1 MTLSNVKLIFARE
14 VRDQLRDRRTLFMIA
29 VLPIFLYPL
38 LGISML
44 QVAQFVRE
52 QKTSVL
58 VVGAD
63 NRVAEADRNSH
74 SQPSSHPERSGHLER
89 SSHPE
94 RSEGSGVQ
102 SEEILRSAQDDR
114 AQDDD
119 VAPALFKDGR
129 FAEISNS
136 ARLLELHFAGDR
148 DHSRQKSPA
157 ATNSSGE
164 RAPVST
170 RTEARDLVQSGSYEA
185 ALYFPPDFAARL
197 DAFHETIRHRS
208 DAQATGKAA
217 KRRAVP
223 LEVPSP
229 EIIFNAASDKSRI
242 AADRLADVLGRW
254 TQQIG
259 EDNLRTSGV
268 SASTMRPFSVDTSDV
283 ADRKCREGAVWSK
296 ILPMLLILWALTGAF
311 YPAIDLCA
319 GEKERGTLETLLS
332 SPAQR
337 SEIVLGKLLTVML
350 FSIATAVLN
359 LASIGI
365 TGHLVLTR
373 MMGLSLP
380 PATAIAALCVAL
392 VPIAALF
399 SALCLAL
406 AAFARST
413 KEGQYYLMPLLLLT
427 MPLVILPMAPGVEL
441 NVGNSL
447 IPVTGIVLLLR
458 SVLEG
463 DYWEAVLYS
472 PIVAAVT
479 LASCLMAIRWAV
491 EQFNSEGVLFRESE
505 RLDLWLWIRRLLRDR
520 RPTPTASAAA
530 CCALLILTVQFFVTC
545 SISTPAGLDGLA
557 RMVLIPQLLV
567 IMPPVLLMTFLLTGS
582 PRETLL
588 LKRPPWLAVPAAALL
603 AVALHPLANLLQDLV
618 QRLYPVSSDVLPKLT
633 EFKELFNNTN
643 VWTLLLLIA
652 VVPAVCEELA
662 FRGFILSGFRHLGH
676 RRRAIVYSALLFG
689 VTHGILQQSL
699 IASLVG
705 VVLGY
710 VAVQSGSIV
719 PCMVF
724 HLCHNALVIVNSR
737 IVLPDSAVLR
747 GFVTPVKDGGCLFT
761 WPAIVTGVMAAFLLL
776 RWFARLPCGKSPE
789 ESLEETIDRGHKGAL
804 PPVEE
809 TVPFAHGVVAGFRT
823 TP

>member
-1 MTLSNVKLIFARE
+1 MTFSNVKLIFARE

-52 QKTSVL
+52 QTTSIL

-63 NRVAEADRNSH
+63 NPVREVES
-74 SQPSSHPERSGHLER
+74 SSHPEPSGH
-89 SSHPE
+89 PD
-94 RSEGSGVQ
+94 RSEGSRVQ
-102 SEEILRSAQDDR
+102 SKEILRGDQDDEN
-114 AQDDD
+114 
-119 VAPALFKDGR
+119 APALFKEGR
-129 FAEISNS
+129 FAESSSS
-136 ARLLELHFAGDR
+136 ARLLELHFVDDR
-148 DHSRQKSPA
+148 DHPRTKSALKP
-157 ATNSSGE
+157 NSTGE
-164 RAPVST
+164 RPLAST
-170 RTEARDLVQSGSYEA
+170 RAEARNLVQSGTYEA
-185 ALYFPPDFAARL
+185 ALYFPPDFSSRL
-197 DAFHETIRHRS
+197 DAFRETIRHRTENPPK
-208 DAQATGKAA
+208 DKAV
-217 KRRAVP
+217 KHRAVP

-229 EIIFNAASDKSRI
+229 EIIYNAASDKSRI
-242 AADRLADVLGRW
+242 AADRLHDVLGRW
-254 TQQIG
+254 TEQIG

-268 SASTMRPFSVDTSDV
+268 SAATLRPFSVDTSDV
-283 ADRKCREGAVWSK
+283 ADRRGREGAFWAK

-332 SPAQR
+332 SPALR

-359 LASIGI
+359 LASMGI
-365 TGHLVLTR
+365 TGQLVLTR
-373 MMGLSLP
+373 MAGIGLP
-380 PATAIAALCVAL
+380 PAAAIAALCVAL
-392 VPIAALF
+392 LPIAALF

-413 KEGQYYLMPLLLLT
+413 KEGQYYLMPLLLLV
-427 MPLVILPMAPGVEL
+427 MPLVILPMSPGVEL

-463 DYWEAVLYS
+463 EYREAFLYS

-479 LASCLMAIRWAV
+479 LVSCLMAIRWAV
-491 EQFNSEGVLFRESE
+491 EQFNSESVLFRESE
-505 RLDLWLWIRRLLRDR
+505 RLDLRLWIRRLWRDR

-530 CCALLILTVQFFVTC
+530 CCALLILTIQFFANFSV
-545 SISTPAGLDGLA
+545 SMPAGLDGLA
-557 RMVLIPQLLV
+557 RMVLVPQLLV
-567 IMPPVLLMTFLLTGS
+567 ILPPVLLMTFLLTSS

-588 LKRPPWLAVPAAALL
+588 LKRSPWLALPAAALL
-603 AVALHPLANLLQDLV
+603 AVTLHPLANLLQELV
-618 QRLYPVSSDVLPKLT
+618 QRLYPVSRDVLPAMT
-633 EFKELFNNTN
+633 EFKALFDDANLGF
-643 VWTLLLLIA
+643 LLLLIA

-689 VTHGILQQSL
+689 LTHGIIQQSL

-705 VVLGY
+705 LVLGY
-710 VAVQSGSIV
+710 IAVQSGSIL

-724 HLCHNALVIVNSR
+724 HVSHNALVILNSR
-737 IVLPDSAVLR
+737 IVLPDSTVLR
-747 GFVTPVKDGGCLFT
+747 AFVTPIQGGGCQFT
-761 WPAIVTGVMAAFLLL
+761 WPAIVTGAMAAFLLL
-776 RWFARLPCGKSPE
+776 RWFGRLPWAKSPE
-789 ESLEETIDRGHKGAL
+789 ESLEETIDRGQQEAL
-804 PPVEE
+804 LPAEE
-809 TVPFAHGVVAGFRT
+809 EVSFVRGVAARF
-823 TP
+823 